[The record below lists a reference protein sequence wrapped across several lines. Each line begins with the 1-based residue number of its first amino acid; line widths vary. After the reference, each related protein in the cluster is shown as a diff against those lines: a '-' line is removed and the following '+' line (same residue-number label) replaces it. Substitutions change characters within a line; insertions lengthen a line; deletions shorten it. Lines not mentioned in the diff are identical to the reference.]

1 MAQESIVGGLF
12 GVSPEEYDVALRQQ
26 ELKTGAELA
35 KLTPTQLG
43 EAQIYAGGAGL
54 GRVIGGALGA
64 QDPTLQKI
72 TAVNQVAQNID
83 YSDPRSIVQG
93 VKILSRI
100 DPQSAIKLQNYA
112 VDLMKNMQPQ
122 KLTGDERYIQTL
134 QLAENFARSGKEMPP
149 ELLSQANMA
158 AQMLSKPRSFFD
170 QASGQTVTIPATDPS
185 KAFPNVFKQFEGT
198 TTAAGGEVIRPSA
211 PTTGAATTQQVTAGN
226 LPSTSQQKIA
236 DIDSQLKEIENRAP
250 QLQKF
255 LTKIESGD
263 VKYDLASNS
272 FDIAGAILPPIWGGK
287 EIGNQV
293 DKDEIQRA
301 LTARVNSV
309 LNAAKGVQAKDDAQR
324 AKDQIASPSTYLSS
338 ARMAGA
344 IKDLQKAEK
353 SYSEELNVEKTT
365 LLGQGRTPSEPS
377 KPSVPKAPTQPSVS
391 SDEAKIQRYIDFNK
405 GKPTREDALRALRAA
420 GVIKGE

>member
-54 GRVIGGALGA
+54 GRVIGGVLGA

-185 KAFPNVFKQFEGT
+185 KAFPNVFKQFEGAT
-198 TTAAGGEVIRPSA
+198 PAAGGEVMRPSA
-211 PTTGAATTQQVTAGN
+211 PTAGATTTAQVTAGN
-226 LPSTSQQKIA
+226 LPAGSQKRLGE
-236 DIDSQLKEIENRAP
+236 IDSNLMK
-250 QLQKF
+250 LQQ
-255 LTKIESGD
+255 SGPELNEFVD
-263 VKYDLASNS
+263 LIKTGKVKYDATSNTIDFLGS
-272 FDIAGAILPPIWGGK
+272 IVPPAFGMQEVGS
-287 EIGNQV
+287 QV
-293 DKDEIQRA
+293 DKDKIDRA
-301 LTARVNSV
+301 LTDRVNT
-309 LNAAKGVQAKDDAQR
+309 LLLMAKGTQTEGDATR
-324 AKDQIASPSTYLSS
+324 ARDQIASYSTKFSP
-338 ARMAGA
+338 ARMQSA
-344 IKDLQKAEK
+344 IESLVKAEDK
-353 SYSEELNVEKTT
+353 LKNELGAERNT

-377 KPSVPKAPTQPSVS
+377 KPSVPKAPTQPSIS

-405 GKPTREDALRALRAA
+405 GKPTRDDAVKALRAA